1 MVFVG
6 DEVQLDVSFAVARER
21 LLQLAEGGVLLSTSQ
36 DAYDDGS
43 TGFERVGIP
52 GLSKLV
58 RYGPRSGLDGPN
70 CRASHPLGS
79 HGTGRRA
86 LPDPGC
92 CIKLAPAGE
101 HVTVLTV
108 TGAYR
113 PPLGALGEALDRMI
127 LHRVAAATIR
137 GFAAR
142 VAARIT
148 GEPGAA
154 AAAAPNGAGAS
165 PPPEVP
171 GPALGR
177 CGPPRSRNVIRPRPD
192 PRLTSKN
199 RSFVARRRTRSR
211 GSRGSSRLAG
221 PAPR

>member
-21 LLQLAEGGVLLSTSQ
+21 LLQLAEDGVLLSASQ
-36 DAYDDGS
+36 DAYDLGT

-58 RYGPRSGLDGPN
+58 RVQ
-70 CRASHPLGS
+70 A
-79 HGTGRRA
+79 RA
-86 LPDPGC
+86 LAWTDRTAGLAIRWEATGPGGGLFP
-92 CIKLAPAGE
+92 ILDADIRLAPAGE

-113 PPLGALGEALDRMI
+113 PPLGALGEALDRVI

-142 VAARIT
+142 VAVRIT

-165 PPPEVP
+165 PPPDVP
-171 GPALGR
+171 GLP
-177 CGPPRSRNVIRPRPD
+177 
-192 PRLTSKN
+192 
-199 RSFVARRRTRSR
+199 
-211 GSRGSSRLAG
+211 
-221 PAPR
+221 